1 MKKEKRDYREWKR
14 RLKTAS
20 EKPAVP
26 CASWSGIIVFNTETT
41 GPDPFGGHDEIL
53 QISII
58 DVEGNVLLNSYVKPR
73 WHESWPEAEAVHGIT
88 PEMVADAPSPED
100 IIPIVKG
107 IFEAAKILIAYNI
120 RFDLAFL
127 SMWGIRPVKGQQLVD
142 VMREFA
148 EAYRERNDS
157 FGPFKWY
164 KLETA
169 ARCCWYE
176 LKGHDSLESV
186 RATLHVYEEICRA
199 DH

>member
-26 CASWSGIIVFNTETT
+26 CAIWSGIIVFNTETT

-88 PEMVADAPSPED
+88 PEMV
-100 IIPIVKG
+100 
-107 IFEAAKILIAYNI
+107 
-120 RFDLAFL
+120 
-127 SMWGIRPVKGQQLVD
+127 PV
-142 VMREFA
+142 
-148 EAYRERNDS
+148 
-157 FGPFKWY
+157 
-164 KLETA
+164 
-169 ARCCWYE
+169 
-176 LKGHDSLESV
+176 
-186 RATLHVYEEICRA
+186 
-199 DH
+199 